1 MPSLTLPRSARLALA
16 AALLAAATALTVG
29 AQIPNAEFAAR
40 RDSLAA
46 HIGEGVVI
54 AFGGRTPITDF
65 GPFYQLNAFHY
76 LTNFDEPDAAFVMV
90 VHKGHGAGTLFLT
103 PVGARRAFYYGRRPD
118 SAAVV
123 NTLGLSARSFVALEH
138 FTDSLAASGV
148 KF

>member
-76 LTNFDEPDAAFVMV
+76 LTALQRNYKAVAEKPADWLPWNYRV
-90 VHKGHGAGTLFLT
+90 TL
-103 PVGARRAFYYGRRPD
+103 ARIQADCQPARASP
-118 SAAVV
+118 
-123 NTLGLSARSFVALEH
+123 TK
-138 FTDSLAASGV
+138 SLAA
-148 KF
+148 